1 MTAVNGGGHWQ
12 VIANALALPALSV
25 NNVGFPCVSF
35 TSKNIMPKS
44 LAQIEAQIAK
54 LQKAAEAI
62 KSKEV
67 AAVVA
72 RIHALMKEHGL
83 TVEQLGAAP
92 KQAAKAPRKTR
103 KAAAPAKTAKAAA
116 PSKGAKAA
124 APAKASRKTAKPV
137 KAAKAVKPAKT
148 AKATKATKAAK
159 TVGVIKYR
167 DDAGNA
173 WTGRGKRPQWYLNAI
188 ASGKTPQQLQVGAA
202 G

>member
-1 MTAVNGGGHWQ
+1 MT
-12 VIANALALPALSV
+12 
-25 NNVGFPCVSF
+25 
-35 TSKNIMPKS
+35 KS

-92 KQAAKAPRKTR
+92 QKAAKAPRKAR
-103 KAAAPAKTAKAAA
+103 KAAAPAKAV
-116 PSKGAKAA
+116 KAA
-124 APAKASRKTAKPV
+124 APAKAARKAAKPV
-137 KAAKAVKPAKT
+137 KVAKPAKAAKAVKP
-148 AKATKATKAAK
+148 TKSTKAAK

-188 ASGKTPQQLQVGAA
+188 ASGKTPQQLQVAAA